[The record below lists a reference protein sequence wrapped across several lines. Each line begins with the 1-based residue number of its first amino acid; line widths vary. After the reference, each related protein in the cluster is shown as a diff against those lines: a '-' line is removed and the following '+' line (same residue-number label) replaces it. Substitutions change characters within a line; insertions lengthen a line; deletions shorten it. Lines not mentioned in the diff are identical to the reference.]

1 MKNLIY
7 YTVGFL
13 SLYEDLFLLSLE
25 SLEKFYDGH
34 FEVLIICNE
43 KTKTSIKKKL
53 NTKIP
58 VQFLIVNCTQKR
70 DSSMNK
76 LKIHSFDNITNY
88 EKIIFCD
95 SDILWVDSPN
105 KIFESTLSD
114 KINFSEENG
123 FMDEQYWGGKLLT
136 NDEIVSFKTN
146 RVKGV
151 NAGFFS
157 FYSNMSTIFNSV
169 ETFMNENLNK
179 INVCWEQPYL
189 NIHLQRKNLITR
201 TLNKH
206 INHHVKENDVTSKVV
221 CHFSG
226 SPGAGK
232 SKLVKMQK
240 FLENNGIKL

>member
-7 YTVGFL
+7 YTIGFMY
-13 SLYEDLFLLSLE
+13 LYEDLFLMSLN
-25 SLEKFYDGH
+25 SLTKFYDNS
-34 FEVLIICNE
+34 FEVLVICNE
-43 KTKTSIKKKL
+43 TTKSNLEKKL
-53 NTKIP
+53 DTNIP
-58 VQFLIVNCTQKR
+58 IHFLIVDCKQKR

-76 LKIHSFDNITNY
+76 LKIHNFDKLNEY

-95 SDILWVDSPN
+95 CDILWVDSPN
-105 KIFESTLSD
+105 KIFDVTIPD

-123 FMDEQYWGGKLLT
+123 YINDQYWGSKLLT
-136 NDEIVSFKTN
+136 QNEIILHNKN
-146 RVKGV
+146 KVKGV

-157 FYSNMSTIFNSV
+157 FYSNMSDKFNLV

-189 NIHLQRKNLITR
+189 NIFLHRENLIAR
-201 TLNKH
+201 TLNNY
-206 INHHVKENDVTSKVV
+206 INHHVKENSIANKVV

-232 SKLVKMQK
+232 GKLIKMEK
-240 FLENNGIKL
+240 FLENNKII